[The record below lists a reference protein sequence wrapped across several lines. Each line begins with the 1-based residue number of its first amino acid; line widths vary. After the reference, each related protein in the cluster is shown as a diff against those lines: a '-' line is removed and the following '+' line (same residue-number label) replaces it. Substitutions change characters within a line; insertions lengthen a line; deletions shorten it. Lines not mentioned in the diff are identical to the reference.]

1 MRLRRQ
7 AEPPNPQRRIDPHS
21 LFGTVRARGTTTLH
35 ANPEDWPVADVF
47 KEFKEF
53 ISRGNVV
60 DLAVA
65 VVIGAAFTAIV
76 TAVVEG
82 LITPLIG
89 MIGGKDFRQMTF
101 TVNNSVFSYGIV
113 INAVIYFVSVA
124 AVVFFL
130 VVKPLNVLQER
141 RRRGEEPPA
150 RGAVRRGRAAL
161 RDPRPAASPV
171 GRSPARPA
179 RPAPPPVRGPSG
191 RPPALDRGGDARAVR
206 PAGLSPFSCSLR

>member
-1 MRLRRQ
+1 MS
-7 AEPPNPQRRIDPHS
+7 N
-21 LFGTVRARGTTTLH
+21 
-35 ANPEDWPVADVF
+35 VF

-76 TAVVEG
+76 TSVVEG

-101 TVNNSVFSYGIV
+101 TVNDSVFSYGIV
-113 INAVIYFVSVA
+113 INAIIYFLSVA
-124 AVVFFL
+124 AVVFFF

-141 RRRGEEPPA
+141 RRSGQEPEPEA
-150 RGAVRRGRAAL
+150 LSDEAALLTEIRDLLRSQALAGGRA
-161 RDPRPAASPV
+161 PGSTGPAD
-171 GRSPARPA
+171 
-179 RPAPPPVRGPSG
+179 PPPSTTGW
-191 RPPALDRGGDARAVR
+191 
-206 PAGLSPFSCSLR
+206 